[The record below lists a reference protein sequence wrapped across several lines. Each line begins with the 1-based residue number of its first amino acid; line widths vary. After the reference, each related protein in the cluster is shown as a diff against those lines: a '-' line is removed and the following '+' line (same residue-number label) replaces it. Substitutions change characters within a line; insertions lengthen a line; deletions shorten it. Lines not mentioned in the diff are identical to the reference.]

1 MQIHAQET
9 GLILSKNTKKETIQ
23 FQFIKNLIIVPIS
36 FNGEQMNFIIDSGLK
51 ETILFSKFD
60 KTIDKKN
67 IRQVSLKGLG
77 NNSIDTK
84 GYISMNN
91 TLKIGKNYSSNK
103 MNIIVIQDENFNLFS
118 RLGIDVHGI
127 IGSEFFENYPVNID
141 YTKRK
146 ITIYNSILDVKK
158 LNKYQSNKLEISQEK
173 KPFTTL
179 DFVHNEVFTNQKM
192 LIDIGNSDGLWLFK
206 NEIKNLAP
214 LEHAFHDELGKG
226 FNGTISGER
235 GSIISVNLGR
245 YKMQQPLIAIPNF
258 ESIQFINLKNNRKGS
273 LGNEILRRFSIILD
287 YKNNLFYFKPNRNFK
302 DVFHYNR
309 SGLTIIHDQFEWKNE
324 KVDVQIQQSNISE
337 HNTVSTQKVN
347 YKYVLKPIYKIEA
360 VRKKSNAEFIGL
372 KANDQLIKLNGKQV
386 SKMSLDDIE
395 TFMRQNEFQQISVEV
410 LRNYQSF
417 VFKFV
422 LDIPY

>member
-1 MQIHAQET
+1 M
-9 GLILSKNTKKETIQ
+9 SKNTKKETIQ
-23 FQFIKNLIIVPIS
+23 FQFIKNLVIVPIS
-36 FNGEQMNFIIDSGLK
+36 LNDEQMNFIIDSGLK
-51 ETILFSKFD
+51 ETILFSQFD
-60 KTIDKKN
+60 QTIDKKN

-77 NNSIDTK
+77 NNSIETK

-141 YTKRK
+141 YAKRK

-226 FNGTISGER
+226 FNGIISGER

-258 ESIQFINLKNNRKGS
+258 ESIQFINLNNNRKGS

-324 KVDVQIQQSNISE
+324 KVDVQIQQSNTSE
-337 HNTVSTQKVN
+337 YNTVSTQKVN

-410 LRNYQSF
+410 LRNNQSF